1 MEEEVVA
8 EIYTNDSK
16 HEKYQDKLEYL
27 FDQQHK
33 YMQEFSNTLEA
44 KKLHDVRSDLYNYLR
59 DIGQNGDI
67 SLLISSERSLTEND
81 FIRYGNSKTMI
92 KSFKNALAYIDVI
105 ENHIALVSDPVQ
117 YQFINKTHS
126 LPKNR
131 KGGLPYDEGRK
142 AMVWHYKWLEDT
154 GLYISTSIELSIN
167 EARKDNMK
175 VIQRLYEQMQA
186 KAIDID
192 FS

>member
-1 MEEEVVA
+1 MEEEEVA
-8 EIYTNDSK
+8 KIYTNDSK

-81 FIRYGNSKTMI
+81 FIQYGNSKAMI

-105 ENHIALVSDPVQ
+105 KKHIALVSDPVQ

-154 GLYISTSIELSIN
+154 GLYFSTSIELSIN

-175 VIQRLYEQMQA
+175 AIQKLYEQMQA